1 MQYQQAELA
10 RAVTILTNTI
20 HNCEKMQQKFAE
32 GTSQHTLLKNRIKAL
47 NISKALLTNDR
58 TMTFTVEELR
68 EALPPVVSII
78 HKTARAQN
86 KYEEGSSQF
95 KRFEPLIQAMLISK
109 AFIERRIEA
118 LSELR

>member
-1 MQYQQAELA
+1 MQYQQEELA

-20 HNCEKMQQKFAE
+20 HNCEKMQRKFAE
-32 GTSQHTLLKNRIKAL
+32 GTSQHTLLKNRIIAL

>member
-20 HNCEKMQQKFAE
+20 HNCEKMQRKFAE

-68 EALPPVVSII
+68 KALPPVSPSSIKLQEHRI
-78 HKTARAQN
+78 NMRKGVRN
-86 KYEEGSSQF
+86 SS
-95 KRFEPLIQAMLISK
+95 
-109 AFIERRIEA
+109 A
-118 LSELR
+118 LNP